1 MMYLHRTV
9 FFNSDAITDSAI
21 STFINTLA
29 EEEQN
34 NAVLLSSFYQH
45 VETEQRSF
53 VSNWSVNFIWS
64 LNDESDT
71 AGESLLFSSWKTK
84 VNRISRDVLHCEAIG
99 FIDMCND
106 YMNIYK

>member
-53 VSNWSVNFIWS
+53 VSNWRVNFIWKW
-64 LNDESDT
+64 DT
-71 AGESLLFSSWKTK
+71 ARADTASTMS
-84 VNRISRDVLHCEAIG
+84 G
-99 FIDMCND
+99 F
-106 YMNIYK
+106 YR